1 MSRTSPRARGALGAP
16 GLAAVAL
23 GLPAAA
29 EAQTPTPAPA
39 PAPAAASITL
49 RAERLLAS
57 GLAARGLR
65 WRVRGVVTPFVAPGQ
80 AATVLVAVGGRKV
93 KTQVEE
99 IKATPKGRGT
109 FVTSVKINRPGR
121 VTVRAV
127 HPATP
132 EMAAVRAR
140 AAKVRV
146 VRAAARPGS
155 RGPLVR
161 ALQSRL
167 ARMRYAVSTTGR
179 YDDRTARGVLAFR
192 KVTGMSRTSTASED
206 VFRRLL
212 RGGGAFRVRY
222 PRAGRHVEADL
233 SRQVLALIEGRRVV
247 RIYPTSSGTAA
258 TPTVLGSY
266 RVYMKT
272 PGTNG
277 SGMVDSSYFI
287 RGYAIH
293 GYPSVPT
300 FPASHGCLR
309 VPIPDARPIFNWL
322 RQGDGVI
329 VYR

>member
-1 MSRTSPRARGALGAP
+1 MLQG
-16 GLAAVAL
+16 
-23 GLPAAA
+23 
-29 EAQTPTPAPA
+29 E
-39 PAPAAASITL
+39 
-49 RAERLLAS
+49 
-57 GLAARGLR
+57 R
-65 WRVRGVVTPFVAPGQ
+65 WRVRGA
-80 AATVLVAVGGRKV
+80 
-93 KTQVEE
+93 
-99 IKATPKGRGT
+99 
-109 FVTSVKINRPGR
+109 
-121 VTVRAV
+121 
-127 HPATP
+127 
-132 EMAAVRAR
+132 
-140 AAKVRV
+140 
-146 VRAAARPGS
+146 
-155 RGPLVR
+155 
-161 ALQSRL
+161 
-167 ARMRYAVSTTGR
+167 GR
-179 YDDRTARGVLAFR
+179 YDARTARAVLAFR
-192 KVTGMSRTSTASED
+192 KVAGLGRTLIASPQ
-206 VFRRLL
+206 VFRHLA
-212 RGGGAFRVRY
+212 RGGGRFHVRF
-222 PRAGRHVEADL
+222 PTHGKHVEADL